1 MTEGSEDETAIGDE
15 TATPPLLAAEP
26 VQPLLKDRPSVQQP
40 KLDRCLFRA
49 SEIFS
54 YIFLGLVQSEGAD
67 LLSHCRGVGAI
78 LARAI
83 EFVSA
88 QNILKRRYTIHN
100 I

>member
-1 MTEGSEDETAIGDE
+1 MRQQSETRLPHRHSLPPSPYSHCSKIGH
-15 TATPPLLAAEP
+15 PSNNLSLIAACSGR
-26 VQPLLKDRPSVQQP
+26 QK
-40 KLDRCLFRA
+40 F
-49 SEIFS
+49 FH
-54 YIFLGLVQSEGAD
+54 IFLGLVQSEGAD